1 MCAKIGLNYFTV
13 IITGAANFDQ
23 IFNMARKDILDKDS
37 IKMKLERMA
46 LEIIENNLDEESII
60 LVGIEE
66 NGSVIARNMERLL
79 KEYSPLHIQLI
90 NLRLDKKHPGEIQ
103 LSEQIDITNKVIVL
117 VDDVANSGKTILYS
131 LKPFLEFHPKKI
143 QTLAL
148 VERTHKIFPV
158 NLDYKG
164 LSVVTTLQEHIFV
177 EVKGEDVIGA
187 YLT

>member
-1 MCAKIGLNYFTV
+1 MYAKIGLNYFTV

-23 IFNMARKDILDKDS
+23 IFDMARKDILDKDS

-46 LEIIENNLDEESII
+46 LEIIENNLDEDSII

-164 LSVVTTLQEHIFV
+164 LSVATTVQEHIFV
-177 EVKGEDVIGA
+177 EVKDEDVVGA

>member
-1 MCAKIGLNYFTV
+1 M
-13 IITGAANFDQ
+13 TGATNFDQ
-23 IFNMARKDILDKDS
+23 IVHMARKDILDKDS
-37 IKMKLERMA
+37 IRMKLERMA
-46 LEIIENNLDEESII
+46 LEIIENNLEEESII

-66 NGSVIARNMERLL
+66 NGSVIARIMEKLL
-79 KEYSPLHIQLI
+79 KQFSPLAVQLI
-90 NLRLDKKHPGEIQ
+90 NLTLDKKHPGKIS
-103 LSEQIDITNKVIVL
+103 LSQQVDITNKVIVL

-164 LSVVTTLQEHIFV
+164 LSVATTLQEHIFV
-177 EVKGEDVIGA
+177 EVKDEDIVGA
-187 YLT
+187 YMA

>member
-1 MCAKIGLNYFTV
+1 
-13 IITGAANFDQ
+13 
-23 IFNMARKDILDKDS
+23 MARKDILDSES

-66 NGSVIARNMERLL
+66 NGSVIARSVEKLL
-79 KEYSPLHIQLI
+79 KEFSSLKVQLI
-90 NLRLDKKHPGEIQ
+90 NLRLDKKHPGEIV
-103 LSEQIDITNKVIVL
+103 LSQQVDITGRVIVL

-164 LSVVTTLQEHIFV
+164 LSVATTLQEHIYV
-177 EVKGEDVIGA
+177 EVKGENVVGA
-187 YLT
+187 YMT

>member
-1 MCAKIGLNYFTV
+1 
-13 IITGAANFDQ
+13 
-23 IFNMARKDILDKDS
+23 MARKDILDKES

-46 LEIIENNLDEESII
+46 LEIVENNLDEDSII

-66 NGSVIARNMERLL
+66 NGSVIARNMEKLL
-79 KEYSPLHIQLI
+79 KQYSSLNVQLV
-90 NLRLDKKHPGEIQ
+90 NLTLDKKHPDEIRLSQQ
-103 LSEQIDITNKVIVL
+103 LDITNKVIVL

-131 LKPFLEFHPKKI
+131 LKPFLQFHPKKI

-164 LSVVTTLQEHIFV
+164 LSVATTLQEHIFV
-177 EVKGEDVIGA
+177 EVINEDVVGA

>member
-1 MCAKIGLNYFTV
+1 MK
-13 IITGAANFDQ
+13 GAANFDQ
-23 IFNMARKDILDKDS
+23 IIHMARKDILDKDS
-37 IKMKLERMA
+37 IRMKLERMA
-46 LEIIENNLDEESII
+46 LEIIENNLEEESII

-66 NGSVIARNMERLL
+66 NGSVIARIMEKLL
-79 KEYSPLHIQLI
+79 KQFSPLAVQLV
-90 NLRLDKKHPGEIQ
+90 NLTLDKKHPGKIS
-103 LSEQIDITNKVIVL
+103 LSQQVDITNKVIVL

-164 LSVVTTLQEHIFV
+164 LSVATTLQEHIFV
-177 EVKGEDVIGA
+177 EVKDEDIVGA
-187 YLT
+187 YMT

>member
-1 MCAKIGLNYFTV
+1 ME
-13 IITGAANFDQ
+13 GAANFGQ
-23 IFNMARKDILDKDS
+23 ICNMARKDILDKES
-37 IKMKLERMA
+37 IRMKLERMA
-46 LEIIENNLDEESII
+46 LEIIENNLEEESII
-60 LVGIEE
+60 LVGIQE
-66 NGSVIARNMERLL
+66 NGSVIARTMVKLL
-79 KEYSPLHIQLI
+79 KEYSPLKVHLI
-90 NLRLDKKHPGEIQ
+90 NLTLDKKHPADIK
-103 LSEQIDITNKVIVL
+103 LSEEIDITNKVIVL

-164 LSVVTTLQEHIFV
+164 LSVATTLQEHIFV
-177 EVKGEDVIGA
+177 EVKDEDVVGA

>member
-1 MCAKIGLNYFTV
+1 
-13 IITGAANFDQ
+13 
-23 IFNMARKDILDKDS
+23 MARKDILDRSS

-46 LEIIENNLDEESII
+46 LEIIENNLDEDEIL
-60 LVGIEE
+60 LVGIAE
-66 NGSVIARNMERLL
+66 NGTVIAKCVEKLL
-79 KEYSPLHIQLI
+79 NDQSKLKITLI
-90 NLRLDKKHPGEIQ
+90 NLVVDKKAPGETT
-103 LSEQIDITNKVIVL
+103 LSQKTDFNGKVIIL

-164 LSVVTTLQEHIFV
+164 LSLATTLQDHIYV
-177 EVKGEDVIGA
+177 EVAGEEVTGA
-187 YLT
+187 YMM

>member
-1 MCAKIGLNYFTV
+1 MDN
-13 IITGAANFDQ
+13 ITGPANFEQ
-23 IFNMARKDILDKDS
+23 ISNMARKDILDRQS

-46 LEIIENNLDEESII
+46 LEIVENNLDEDSII

-66 NGSVIARNMERLL
+66 NGSVIARNMEKLL
-79 KEYSPLHIQLI
+79 KQYSSLNVKLV
-90 NLRLDKKHPGEIQ
+90 NLRLDKKQPGEIT
-103 LSEQIDITNKVIVL
+103 LSEEVDITNKVIVL

-131 LKPFLEFHPKKI
+131 LKPFLEYHPKKI

-164 LSVVTTLQEHIFV
+164 LSVATTLQEHIFV
-177 EVKGEDVIGA
+177 EVQDEDVTGA

>member
-1 MCAKIGLNYFTV
+1 MG
-13 IITGAANFDQ
+13 
-23 IFNMARKDILDKDS
+23 RKDLLDQES
-37 IKMKLERMA
+37 IRMKLERMA
-46 LEIIENNLDEESII
+46 LEIVENNLEEDSII

-79 KEYSPLHIQLI
+79 KQYSPLNIQLV
-90 NLRLDKKHPGEIQ
+90 NLMLDKKHPDEIT
-103 LSEQIDITNKVIVL
+103 LSQQVDITNKVVIL

-131 LKPFLEFHPKKI
+131 LKPFLEYHPKKI

-164 LSVVTTLQEHIFV
+164 LSVATTLQEHIFV
-177 EVKGEDVIGA
+177 EVQDEDIVGA

>member
-1 MCAKIGLNYFTV
+1 
-13 IITGAANFDQ
+13 
-23 IFNMARKDILDKDS
+23 MARKDILDKES

-46 LEIIENNLDEESII
+46 LEIVENNLDEDRII

-66 NGSVIARNMERLL
+66 NGSVIARNVEKLL
-79 KEYSPLHIQLI
+79 KEYSSLNVQLV
-90 NLRLDKKHPGEIQ
+90 NLTLDKKHPDEIR
-103 LSEQIDITNKVIVL
+103 LSQNLDITNKVIVL
-117 VDDVANSGKTILYS
+117 VDDVANTGKTILYS
-131 LKPFLEFHPKKI
+131 LKPFLQFHPKKI

-164 LSVVTTLQEHIFV
+164 LSVATTLQEHIFV
-177 EVKGEDVIGA
+177 EVQGEEIVGA

>member
-1 MCAKIGLNYFTV
+1 MG
-13 IITGAANFDQ
+13 
-23 IFNMARKDILDKDS
+23 RKDILDKES
-37 IKMKLERMA
+37 IRMKLERMA
-46 LEIIENNLDEESII
+46 LEIVENNLEEDSII

-79 KEYSPLHIQLI
+79 KQYSALNIQLI
-90 NLRLDKKHPGEIQ
+90 NLTLDKKHPGEIK
-103 LSEQIDITNKVIVL
+103 LSQQVDITNKVVIL

-131 LKPFLEFHPKKI
+131 LKPFLEYHPKKI

-164 LSVVTTLQEHIFV
+164 LSVATTLQEHIFV
-177 EVKGEDVIGA
+177 EVHDEEVVGA

>member
-1 MCAKIGLNYFTV
+1 
-13 IITGAANFDQ
+13 
-23 IFNMARKDILDKDS
+23 MARKDILDKES
-37 IKMKLERMA
+37 IRMKLERMA
-46 LEIIENNLDEESII
+46 LEIIENNIEEENVI

-66 NGSVIARNMERLL
+66 NGSVIARNMDKLL
-79 KEYSPLHIQLI
+79 RSFSSLKVQLV
-90 NLRLDKKHPGEIQ
+90 NLTLNKKQPGEIT
-103 LSEQIDITNKVIVL
+103 LSRQVDITNQVIIL

-164 LSVVTTLQEHIFV
+164 LSVATTLQEHIFV
-177 EVKGEDVIGA
+177 EVEDENITGA

>member
-1 MCAKIGLNYFTV
+1 MVNSVGP
-13 IITGAANFDQ
+13 ANFGQ
-23 IFNMARKDILDKDS
+23 IFIMARKDILDKES

-46 LEIIENNLDEESII
+46 LEIIENNLDEDSII

-79 KEYSPLHIQLI
+79 KEFSPLKIQLV
-90 NLRLDKKHPGEIQ
+90 NLRLDKKHPDEIS
-103 LSEQIDITNKVIVL
+103 LSQAVDITNRVIIL

-131 LKPFLEFHPKKI
+131 LKPFLEYHPKKI

-164 LSVVTTLQEHIFV
+164 LSVATTLQEHIFV
-177 EVKGEDVIGA
+177 EVENEDVIGA

>member
-1 MCAKIGLNYFTV
+1 M
-13 IITGAANFDQ
+13 
-23 IFNMARKDILDKDS
+23 
-37 IKMKLERMA
+37 
-46 LEIIENNLDEESII
+46 
-60 LVGIEE
+60 
-66 NGSVIARNMERLL
+66 
-79 KEYSPLHIQLI
+79 
-90 NLRLDKKHPGEIQ
+90 
-103 LSEQIDITNKVIVL
+103 IVL

-164 LSVVTTLQEHIFV
+164 LSVATTLQEHIFV
-177 EVKGEDVIGA
+177 EVINEDVVGA

>member
-1 MCAKIGLNYFTV
+1 
-13 IITGAANFDQ
+13 
-23 IFNMARKDILDKDS
+23 MARKDILDKDS

-46 LEIIENNLDEESII
+46 LEIIENNLDEDSII

-164 LSVVTTLQEHIFV
+164 LSVATTLQEHIFV

>member
-1 MCAKIGLNYFTV
+1 
-13 IITGAANFDQ
+13 
-23 IFNMARKDILDKDS
+23 MARKDILDKES

-46 LEIIENNLDEESII
+46 LEIIENNLGEDSII

-66 NGSVIARNMERLL
+66 NGSVIARNMEKLL
-79 KEYSPLHIQLI
+79 KQYSPLEVQLV
-90 NLRLDKKHPGEIQ
+90 NLRLDKKHPDEIKLSQQ
-103 LSEQIDITNKVIVL
+103 LDITNKVIVL

-164 LSVVTTLQEHIFV
+164 LSVATTLQEHIFV
-177 EVKGEDVIGA
+177 EVKDEDIVGA